1 MNKKLITKFLAMLLV
16 LFALIPFGWTA
27 NAASNEVTRADY
39 VKELV
44 ESLDVE
50 IGDGSSLT
58 FTDVSKDLAPY
69 VEKSCTVKTYK
80 RKNGNYIWSKR

>member
-1 MNKKLITKFLAMLLV
+1 MNKKLITKFLAILLV

-44 ESLDVE
+44 ESLDV
-50 IGDGSSLT
+50 
-58 FTDVSKDLAPY
+58 
-69 VEKSCTVKTYK
+69 
-80 RKNGNYIWSKR
+80 R